1 MISRCHECALSI
13 EEQKN
18 YYVCQIRETIEKN
31 PVIFFDGCPFFEP
44 RIDFNFETMNLE
56 LLKLDL
62 NNKDKDE

>member
-18 YYVCQIRETIEKN
+18 FYVCQIRETIEKN

-44 RIDFNFETMNLE
+44 RYLDIE
-56 LLKLDL
+56 LLKLKK
-62 NNKDKDE
+62 KDKNE

>member
-44 RIDFNFETMNLE
+44 RDSNFELINL
-56 LLKLDL
+56 LL
-62 NNKDKDE
+62 NNKDKNE

>member
-31 PVIFFDGCPFFEP
+31 PVIFYDGCPFFEP
-44 RIDFNFETMNLE
+44 RNLNFELI
-56 LLKLDL
+56 KLDL
-62 NNKDKDE
+62 NNKDKNE